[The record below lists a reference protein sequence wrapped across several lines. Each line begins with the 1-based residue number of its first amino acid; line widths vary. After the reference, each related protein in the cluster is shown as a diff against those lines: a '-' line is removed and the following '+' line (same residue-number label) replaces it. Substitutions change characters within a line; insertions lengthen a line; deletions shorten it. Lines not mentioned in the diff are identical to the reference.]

1 MDAQEF
7 REVIEEVGY
16 ETRSYSGRGMYGKEC
31 LAFECD
37 SGDELKAVAE
47 IVASCAEEDQAEAVK
62 NFKTAK
68 TDGMGLGVVIYFPR
82 LLWIEELEPEA
93 ETES

>member
-7 REVIEEVGY
+7 REIIEEVGY
-16 ETRSYSGRGMYGKEC
+16 ETRSYSGRFMYSDEC
-31 LAFECD
+31 LAFECE

-47 IVASCAEEDQAEAVK
+47 IVAYCSEEDQPEAVN

-68 TDGMGLGVVIYFPR
+68 MDSMGLGVVIYFPR
-82 LLWIEELEPEA
+82 VIFVDEAEP